1 MDKIITI
8 VGTRPELIRLS
19 VLIKKLD
26 ERYQHNHILVYT
38 NQNYDYNLSTKFFED
53 LDIRKPNY
61 FFKQVNNGF
70 TEFLY
75 NSFIELGS
83 IVEKEKPN
91 KALILGDTN
100 SGLLGLILTKLGV
113 PIFHMEAGNR
123 CYDNKVPEETN
134 RKIIDSFSKY
144 NLPYTNISKNNLI
157 GEGFDK
163 SYVYK
168 TGNPILE
175 VLNFYEDSINKSK
188 ILSKLNIT
196 SKNYV
201 LVTLHRSENVDNRNV
216 LTEIIE
222 SINEI
227 SKEIKV
233 VLSLHPRTKDKLEKF
248 NIKLSDNVIASK
260 PFGFFDF
267 VNLEKN
273 SKLIL
278 TDSGTVQ
285 EEACILHVP
294 CVIVRDST
302 ERFETI
308 ESGSAILSGVGKKSI
323 IQSFTIASSMS
334 INWVV
339 PKDYLVTNV
348 SDVVL
353 NILSGKK

>member
-1 MDKIITI
+1 MDKVITI

-26 ERYQHNHILVYT
+26 EKYKNNHILVYT

-70 TEFLY
+70 TEFLS
-75 NSFIELGS
+75 NSFVELGE

-100 SGLLGLILTKLGV
+100 SGLLGLVLTKLGITV
-113 PIFHMEAGNR
+113 FHMEAGNR
-123 CYDNKVPEETN
+123 CYNNKVPEETN

-144 NLPYTNISKNNLI
+144 NLPYTDISKNNLI

-163 SYVYK
+163 SYIYK

-175 VLNFYEDSINKSK
+175 VLNFYEDSINQSK
-188 ILSKLNIT
+188 ILNCLNVT
-196 SKNYV
+196 PKNYV
-201 LVTLHRSENVDNRNV
+201 LVTLHRSENVDNKNV
-216 LTEIIE
+216 LTEIID

-233 VLSLHPRTKDKLEKF
+233 VLSLHPRTKDKLNNF
-248 NIKLSDNVIASK
+248 NIRLSGNVIVSK

-294 CVIVRDST
+294 CVIIRDST

-308 ESGSAILSGVGKKSI
+308 ESGSAILSGVDKKNI
-323 IQSFTIASSMS
+323 IQSFTIASSMN

-339 PKDYLVTNV
+339 VNDYLVNNV